1 MKALVIAEGALRLE
15 DRETPA
21 PAADQVLVEVAGT
34 GVNRADLLQVGGRYP
49 APPGWPK
56 DVPGLELSG
65 TVVAAG
71 PGVRWLSP
79 GDRVFGIVGGGAH
92 ASHVLTTENLCTLMP
107 DDLDP
112 IAAGGIPEVFITAHD
127 ALVTIAGLKP
137 GERVLVHGV
146 GSGVGTAAV
155 QIARAMGATSVGT
168 ARTPGKLEKAKELGL
183 DEGVVAGGEST
194 DAIGEVDVVVD
205 LIGGDYLSIDVEVC
219 RPKGRIVIVGL
230 LGGAVSELNLG
241 AVMQKRLSIR
251 GTVLRSRPDHEKAAA
266 VAAFGAQLVPL
277 FADGRLQPVVD
288 KIVPLEQ
295 GQEAYDLVASNATFG
310 KVVLSGGGGGS

>member
-49 APPGWPK
+49 APLGWPE

-71 PGVRWLSP
+71 PGVRWLRP

-92 ASHVLTTENLCTLMP
+92 ASHVLTTESLCALMP
-107 DDLDP
+107 EDLDP
-112 IAAGGIPEVFITAHD
+112 TAAGGIPEVFITAHD

-183 DEGVVAGGEST
+183 DEGVVAGGESA

-205 LIGGDYLSIDVEVC
+205 LIGGDYLAIDVEVC

-277 FADGRLQPVVD
+277 FADGRLHPVVD

-295 GQEAYDLVASNATFG
+295 GQEAYDLIASNATFG
-310 KVVLSGGGGGS
+310 KVVLSGGGGGR